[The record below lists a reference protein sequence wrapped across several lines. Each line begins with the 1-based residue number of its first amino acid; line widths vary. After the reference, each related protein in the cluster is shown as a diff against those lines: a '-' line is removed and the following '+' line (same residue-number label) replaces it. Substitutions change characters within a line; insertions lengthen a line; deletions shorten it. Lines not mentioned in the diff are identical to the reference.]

1 MTQGTLFVP
10 GPGGSLRISP
20 LTGVAPKRPNRRRH
34 TLLWRIVCF
43 AGGVAVG
50 WITYGLL

>member
-10 GPGGSLRISP
+10 GPGGSLRISLLSDVSP
-20 LTGVAPKRPNRRRH
+20 RRPNRRRH

-43 AGGVAVG
+43 VAGVVIG
-50 WITYGLL
+50 WITHGIL